1 MKKINKS
8 PTFHVVVQETLM
20 QVVITV
26 QECGKALIIVGY
38 DLAIAKI
45 ASKALKSTS

>member
-1 MKKINKS
+1 
-8 PTFHVVVQETLM
+8 M

-38 DLAIAKI
+38 DLAKI
-45 ASKALKSTS
+45 ASKVLKSTS